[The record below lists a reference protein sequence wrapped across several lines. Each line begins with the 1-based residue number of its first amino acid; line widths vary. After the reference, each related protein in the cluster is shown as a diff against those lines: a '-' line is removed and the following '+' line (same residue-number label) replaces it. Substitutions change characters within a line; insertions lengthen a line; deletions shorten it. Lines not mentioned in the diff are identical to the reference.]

1 MKLLLYSF
9 IIFLLSACSN
19 EEQRFVCVNKSLLDS
34 SDGLIIKNKEATFGY
49 FKMKLCE
56 TIGTKVIYSV
66 NCLAKDKYISLE
78 LDTLSNDAVKFVPIF
93 TKGTDFIF
101 YKCEKI
107 N

>member
-49 FKMKLCE
+49 LKMKLCE

-66 NCLAKDKYISLE
+66 NCLAKDISLE
-78 LDTLSNDAVKFVPIF
+78 LDTLSNDAVKSVPIF